1 MAKNRE
7 NQESRY
13 RANLIAGLWTYAQG
27 IGLLQ
32 PAHPQTADRRLP
44 YRFVDYF
51 LLVDELILLSERLP
65 LPDQDATDEPLL
77 AEISGQLAHCR
88 TEQLQELPPAELLA
102 IVREAAGQFVGQR

>member
-7 NQESRY
+7 NHESRY

-51 LLVDELILLSERLP
+51 LLVDELILLSERMP
-65 LPDQDATDEPLL
+65 IPEHDDTDERLL
-77 AEISGQLAHCR
+77 AEISGQLANCK
-88 TEQLQELPPAELLA
+88 TEQLQDLPPAELLV
-102 IVREAAGQFVGQR
+102 IVKEAAGQFVGQR